1 MYVGAHEV
9 AAGRY
14 HLSIIIFI
22 DEESEYWNSTDF
34 IKKFDEERGMQYM
47 TIGAGQSRVLNPK
60 LKAGINRPKDKDL
73 SIKTDMIKLGE
84 QEDDQELINFLELFD
99 NFIENSERKP
109 IDYDLFPRSGGS
121 GYNSN
126 SFVTGFLQAAG
137 YKIEKPDR
145 ILPGF
150 GKPVPVDYFM
160 EPKETTEK
168 KKPWWRLW

>member
-1 MYVGAHEV
+1 M

-22 DEESEYWNSTDF
+22 DEESEYWNTANFQDN
-34 IKKFDEERGMQYM
+34 FDQERGMQYM
-47 TIGAGQSRVLNPK
+47 TIGAGQSRLLNPK
-60 LKAGINRPKDKDL
+60 LKADINRPKDKDL

-84 QEDDQELINFLELFD
+84 QEDDQELIYFVELFD
-99 NFIENSERKP
+99 NFIENSKLKP

-150 GKPVPVDYFM
+150 GKPVQVEYFS
-160 EPKETTEK
+160 EPEEPEEQE
-168 KKPWWRLW
+168 KPWWKIW